1 MQIMLTCQFPVKEV
15 KELEAQLLQIQEELH
30 ESQPSHEGK
39 TAEEVYLEK
48 IHAMNLADYE
58 VPKEGPAVVSV
69 LLARCL
75 LWAEIIQR
83 R

>member
-1 MQIMLTCQFPVKEV
+1 MKD
-15 KELEAQLLQIQEELH
+15 LEAQLHEIQEQLH
-30 ESQPSHEGK
+30 EEQPDHQGK

-48 IHAMNLADYE
+48 VHAMNLADYE